1 MGCENKKIYWSMRKY
16 LIASMAVLLAMVS
29 CTDQLMESG
38 VVGESVEQTP
48 ASDVTA
54 LIEKARWGDA
64 QAYVQLA
71 NCYRDGT
78 GVKQDF
84 LNMVCMMIYADEY
97 SGVKNIKDYMGALP
111 EESEYRLAYEAMDKS
126 FSKADEILEVAD
138 KLIARDCVEGYTIKG
153 IILSEQSDKEEGK
166 RLLELAVERGS
177 TLAQIFL
184 CVQGWQKDSA
194 PDIDRLKAVADSVP
208 IANVCLGDFFSGKT
222 GDESM
227 KDDQL
232 AAYYY
237 MKADEHAL
245 LGKYS
250 ARWLLNYYKRGGNI
264 NLSNKDI
271 ERLETLANKKSI
283 VEEIWPDE
291 DEEIGIDEF
300 NDGVIEAVDT
310 IEVEEA
316 L

>member
-1 MGCENKKIYWSMRKY
+1 MYMCMKKY
-16 LIASMAVLLAMVS
+16 LFMIAALAMVS
-29 CTDQLMESG
+29 CTNQLAESDA
-38 VVGESVEQTP
+38 VGETVEQTS
-48 ASDVTA
+48 ADVVTN
-54 LIEKARWGDA
+54 LIEKARWGDD

-126 FSKADEILEVAD
+126 FSKADETLEVAD
-138 KLIARDCVEGYTIKG
+138 KLIAWDCVEGYTVKG
-153 IILSEQSDKEEGK
+153 IILSEQSDREEGK
-166 RLLELAVERGS
+166 RLLELAAERGS

-184 CVQGWQKDSA
+184 CVQGWQKESA
-194 PDIDRLKAVADSVP
+194 PDIDRLKALADSVP
-208 IANVCLGDFFSGKT
+208 IANMCLGDIYSGKT
-222 GDESM
+222 GDDAC

-245 LGKYS
+245 LSKYA
-250 ARWLLNYYKRGGNI
+250 ARWLLNYRKNGGNI
-264 NLSNKDI
+264 NLSDKDI
-271 ERLETLANKKSI
+271 ERFEKLASKRRI
-283 VEEIWPDE
+283 VQEIWPDE
-291 DEEIGIDEF
+291 DENIVIDES
-300 NDGVIEAVDT
+300 DYEIIEMVDT
-310 IEVEEA
+310 VEVK
-316 L
+316 